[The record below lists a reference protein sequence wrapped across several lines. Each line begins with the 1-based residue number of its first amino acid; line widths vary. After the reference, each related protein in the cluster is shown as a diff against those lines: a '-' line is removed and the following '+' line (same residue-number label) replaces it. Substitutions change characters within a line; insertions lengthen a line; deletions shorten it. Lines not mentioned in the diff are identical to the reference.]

1 MQVKIRRIISAIM
14 LQPARDY
21 FFALDSCIH
30 GSYLLNS
37 ILIFLFL
44 LFSWWIYVP
53 VHELFHA
60 LGCFIGGGNVSRL
73 ELSPIYGA
81 AVLKKIFPFISVGS
95 AYAGQLKE
103 FDTFGSDSG
112 YLLTVFFPY
121 ILTVIVGLPLLKS
134 VSPGS
139 KSPHLLNCIKFG
151 IAIPFAYAP
160 FISVTG
166 DYYEMGSIII
176 SKSVSLVFHGFEPH
190 YWRSDDLIALV
201 RSLFFSGHSV
211 KIEDIAGLSAG
222 FLLGIALIYATY
234 WLGILFSTLVQ
245 NGAAKKRIL

>member
-73 ELSPIYGA
+73 ELSPVYGA

-121 ILTVIVGLPLLKS
+121 ILTVIIGLPLLKS
-134 VSPGS
+134 VSSGPQTS
-139 KSPHLLNCIKFG
+139 RWLNCIKFG
-151 IAIPFAYAP
+151 IAVPFAYAP

-166 DYYEMGSIII
+166 DYYEMGSIVI
-176 SKSVSLVFHGFEPH
+176 SKSVSQVFHGFEPH
-190 YWRSDDLIALV
+190 YWRSDDLITLV
-201 RSLFFSGHSV
+201 RRLFFSGHFV
-211 KIEDIAGLSAG
+211 KIGDIAGLSAA
-222 FLLGIALIYATY
+222 FMLGITLIYATY
-234 WLGILFSTLVQ
+234 WLGILFSKLIQ